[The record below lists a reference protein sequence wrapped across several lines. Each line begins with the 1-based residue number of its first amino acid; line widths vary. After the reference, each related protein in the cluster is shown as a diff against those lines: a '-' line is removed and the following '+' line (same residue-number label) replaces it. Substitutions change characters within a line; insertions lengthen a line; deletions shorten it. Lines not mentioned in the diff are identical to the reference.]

1 MFPMLMLT
9 VAIYKACLV
18 ANFVAKYGFFTSS
31 KLLTKSTTISFC
43 IAMDLVASMSVV
55 FGTVENNRIRGE
67 IAHSKN

>member
-1 MFPMLMLT
+1 MLT